1 MCYFS
6 EAIYNNECV
15 PLLSSTCTI
24 VDACII
30 PKKLCSP
37 FKVRLPGYLYYFCHQ
52 LCRSN
57 FQFIW
62 PWEEWAYV
70 LELPKWAPQRVFV
83 KEVLDREVRLSY
95 WDKVKQVFIMP
106 ETIDIFVT
114 DTSLIQIFV
123 LACL

>member
-1 MCYFS
+1 M
-6 EAIYNNECV
+6 
-15 PLLSSTCTI
+15 
-24 VDACII
+24 
-30 PKKLCSP
+30 
-37 FKVRLPGYLYYFCHQ
+37 
-52 LCRSN
+52 
-57 FQFIW
+57 
-62 PWEEWAYV
+62 
-70 LELPKWAPQRVFV
+70 